1 VARAGKKNDKKAL
14 SMSHKPYSITI
25 DEKVAPIHVA
35 GYRGR
40 MLVRYRTPTL
50 VEGLRAFIADGWPME
65 KAVARADDREVH
77 QISFGKGEGFYVKR
91 YQVKGF
97 KLFLRTLLC
106 VNKAQKAW
114 RIGRKMRLKG
124 IATPLPMAL
133 LKKRHSLFWTEY
145 VCITKGL
152 FDAVALSEAVAR
164 VQGRQQYQRERR
176 RRLIADGAEYLAD
189 LHIHK
194 IYHSDFTADN
204 ILVRESE
211 DGQRFEIFLIDLD
224 AVRTIF
230 RISDRRRDKNL
241 ERMGRNFLDL
251 RMISTA
257 DRARFLKYYLGY
269 YSCEKRS
276 LRKLFRD
283 ILKRTEQR
291 LEDRGLSFIR

>member
-1 VARAGKKNDKKAL
+1 MSLDALHTAGDAG
-14 SMSHKPYSITI
+14 
-25 DEKVAPIHVA
+25 DVRIHIA

-40 MLVRYRTPTL
+40 MAAGYNTPAV
-50 VEGLRAFIADGWPME
+50 VEALRAFFSSGWPME

-77 QISFGKGEGFYVKR
+77 QVSFGKGEGFYVKR

-114 RIGRKMRLKG
+114 RIGRKMRRKG
-124 IATPLPMAL
+124 IATPLPIAL
-133 LKKRHSLFWTEY
+133 LKKRHALFWTEY

-164 VQGRQQYQRERR
+164 VQGRQQYRRERR
-176 RRLIADGAEYLAD
+176 RRLIVDGAKYMAD

-211 DGQRFEIFLIDLD
+211 DGRRFEIFLIDLD

-269 YSCEKRS
+269 YSREKRS
-276 LRKLFRD
+276 LRALFGD

-291 LEDRGLSFIR
+291 LDHRGLTFIR